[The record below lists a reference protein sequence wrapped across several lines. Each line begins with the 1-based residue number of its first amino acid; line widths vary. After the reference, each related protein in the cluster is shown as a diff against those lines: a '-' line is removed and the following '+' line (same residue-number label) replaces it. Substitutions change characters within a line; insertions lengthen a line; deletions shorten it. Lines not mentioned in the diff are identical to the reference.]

1 MRLMRDF
8 LDGKPMTTGPDLP
21 RASPML
27 RLALILGLL
36 SAVGPFAIDMYLPAM
51 PAIAENLG
59 ADEAVTQLTL
69 AAYFAAF
76 GLAQLFYGPW
86 SDQVG
91 RKVPLYTGLGIFAV
105 ASIGCALA
113 PTISWLIA
121 FRVLQGLGGAVLMVL
136 PRAVIRDQYT
146 GPQAT
151 RLMAM
156 VMLVISVSP
165 MLAPLAGSA
174 LLALGDW
181 PLIFWALGGAAALSL
196 LLTAKALP
204 ETLAPQDRVRVNPRN
219 LWAGCKTLFRDP
231 VFMGLTFIGGFGFA
245 SFMVFIA
252 SASFVYAGHFGL
264 NPTQFSLAF
273 AINAVGFF
281 AASQAAGPLS
291 ERLGI
296 LRVIRWAAVWFAGFT
311 LLLLAIAMAGQATL
325 GVIIA
330 GLFLANACLGL
341 IIPTTMVMALDPH
354 GAIAGLASSLGGT
367 LQVVSGALIVVLTG
381 FFFDGTALPMIAAI
395 ALCAA
400 LTLTIT
406 LLTLHKIE
414 LASHAVTA
422 TRSPD
427 TPRKDLS

>member
-1 MRLMRDF
+1 
-8 LDGKPMTTGPDLP
+8 
-21 RASPML
+21 
-27 RLALILGLL
+27 
-36 SAVGPFAIDMYLPAM
+36 
-51 PAIAENLG
+51 
-59 ADEAVTQLTL
+59 
-69 AAYFAAF
+69 
-76 GLAQLFYGPW
+76 
-86 SDQVG
+86 
-91 RKVPLYTGLGIFAV
+91 
-105 ASIGCALA
+105 
-113 PTISWLIA
+113 
-121 FRVLQGLGGAVLMVL
+121 
-136 PRAVIRDQYT
+136 
-146 GPQAT
+146 
-151 RLMAM
+151 
-156 VMLVISVSP
+156 
-165 MLAPLAGSA
+165 
-174 LLALGDW
+174 W